1 MTQRINSL
9 LLNPATPADGKAE
22 RTPTFSEATGDD
34 GYTHRGLDVCII
46 KGNLTAENLDLDV
59 NLSGDPVDMDT
70 SPGGE
75 DKRDVVGI
83 VVPGAGGG
91 QVAGINETPLIV
103 EDKAH
108 EQHDGGEITCTV
120 AATEYNITLAEAFS
134 QIREVVITPDPDP
147 LLCAGE
153 ITLILNGHDSHK
165 IYAGDVAKIKTQDI
179 TAIGVKSDN
188 AGDLVQWSAHGDKT

>member
-9 LLNPATPADGKAE
+9 LLSPSAPADGKAE
-22 RTPTFSEATGDD
+22 RTPTFSEAVSDD

-46 KGNLTAENLDLDV
+46 KGNLSVDTLDV
-59 NLSGDPVDMDT
+59 DVSLSGEPIDMDT
-70 SPGGE
+70 SVAGE
-75 DKRDVVGI
+75 DMRDGI
-83 VVPGAGGG
+83 AILVPEAGGG
-91 QVAGINETPLIV
+91 QVAGINETPFIV
-103 EDKAH
+103 ENKAH

-120 AATEYNITLAEAFS
+120 AATEYGITLNEAFS

-153 ITLILNGHDSHK
+153 VTLVLNGHDSHK
-165 IYAGDVAKIKTQDI
+165 IYAGDVARINTQDI
-179 TAIGVKSDN
+179 AAIEVKSDN